1 MVMFPA
7 EWGAQPSNFFK
18 RHYIPQHS
26 SSTFSLRMR
35 YTRMLDSNPNCIA
48 NCPFIVDDN
57 VTSENCA
64 LSSCYYELWLRRRVS
79 KPLNCA
85 FFYTRNAKHDEICDP
100 DVVVRKY
107 DQITDPDLNG
117 TKCLPACERDSWDVT
132 RTTSFG
138 GFRQKNGGS
147 LFATIEIY
155 YDALEYESYEE
166 VRTTSVYGF
175 IGELG
180 GQSSLFIGASLL
192 VILEVLLVVSTNC
205 F

>member
-1 MVMFPA
+1 MFPA

-117 TKCLPACERDSWDVT
+117 TKVRGPT
-132 RTTSFG
+132 MG
-138 GFRQKNGGS
+138 NGI
-147 LFATIEIY
+147 FTNNYCWCIIIIF
-155 YDALEYESYEE
+155 
-166 VRTTSVYGF
+166 VF
-175 IGELG
+175 IMIL
-180 GQSSLFIGASLL
+180 LFIITVSKLIINYNWIINLL
-192 VILEVLLVVSTNC
+192 IIKT
-205 F
+205 